1 MRCVLYRV
9 RKESME
15 KKANWEKR
23 EKEMARKGRGREE
36 EERKWSLFN
45 LVFAR
50 CFCVKV
56 SRRRRTGE
64 RKDKKKKKKMYHER
78 DFSTVLPTKDSSYNG
93 MSSCIRQQKK
103 KKNKIKPLGK
113 IVVHC
118 ITREQAR
125 HCFFVHSLS
134 FFSFFFQFL
143 CSPLCALLVF
153 LWKNATSCGLEK
165 A

>member
-23 EKEMARKGRGREE
+23 EKERGRKGRGREE

-56 SRRRRTGE
+56 SWRRRTGE
-64 RKDKKKKKKMYHER
+64 RKDKKKKKRK
-78 DFSTVLPTKDSSYNG
+78 STTNATFLRCFQRRIPRIMECQVAYDNK
-93 MSSCIRQQKK
+93 KK

-125 HCFFVHSLS
+125 HCFFFRSLS
-134 FFSFFFQFL
+134 FFSFFFSFFV
-143 CSPLCALLVF
+143 LLP
-153 LWKNATSCGLEK
+153 GLF
-165 A
+165 

>member
-1 MRCVLYRV
+1 MLIVDCLFQLRSTIVVSLPTKSSHYIIRRISSCLYALCIISCPKRIDG
-9 RKESME
+9 
-15 KKANWEKR
+15 KKANREKR
-23 EKEMARKGRGREE
+23 EKERGRKGRGREE

-64 RKDKKKKKKMYHER
+64 RKDKKKKKKYHER

-103 KKNKIKPLGK
+103 
-113 IVVHC
+113 
-118 ITREQAR
+118 
-125 HCFFVHSLS
+125 
-134 FFSFFFQFL
+134 
-143 CSPLCALLVF
+143 
-153 LWKNATSCGLEK
+153 EK
-165 A
+165 